1 MNRIVYC
8 LLLLIT
14 GNTFA
19 QSPLTRAQAI
29 SDIDYYVRTMKASHY
44 SPFAEITE
52 KEFDRRTAEIK
63 NAIGDT
69 ISIPEFLW
77 KMYAITALTGDAHA
91 TPQLGQPAFRD
102 DFQSPLFFPYRLLQD
117 KNGVYVPRMMAI
129 VHGLEP
135 GEPIVSINGIRMDAL
150 RRELDTHLAGLPAFR
165 REAGIRLFSYF
176 LYLKGVRPPFTV
188 TFREKGSPRTV
199 IQQRVPLKAAL
210 AVSMPHITEPFV
222 FEVRDG
228 KVGYLDV
235 RTLSASPA
243 KFSAFLDSAFT
254 AFRQANVHTLA
265 VDLRNNSGGNTD
277 LADILLSYIT
287 RKPYS
292 WGRKSWKIS
301 QPYKDALIAN
311 GDTAASYL
319 RRENGTIWNSSDPL
333 AQKLPSRHADSLFNG
348 KVYFITGP
356 FTFSSAM
363 ALADV
368 VKTWK
373 LGTIVGEPT
382 GERTKDYGEAFT
394 IELPASKIRIQSTS
408 SLSHGAGGTRAG
420 NMPVMPDVPVNSEV
434 ADDRRGIDRAMAY
447 ILRQAK

>member
-19 QSPLTRAQAI
+19 QSPLTRAQAV

-44 SPFAEITE
+44 SPFAEMSE
-52 KEFDRRTAEIK
+52 KEFDRRIGEIK
-63 NAIGDT
+63 NAIGDS
-69 ISIPEFLW
+69 IGIPEFLW
-77 KMYAITALTGDAHA
+77 KMYEVTALIGDAHA
-91 TPQLGQPAFRD
+91 TPQLGQPAFRE
-102 DFQSPLFFPYRLLQD
+102 DFQRPLFFPYRLLQD

-135 GEPIVSINGIRMDAL
+135 GEPIVSINGVKLDAL
-150 RRELDTHLAGLPAFR
+150 RKELDTHLAGLPAFR

-188 TFREKGSPRTV
+188 TFREKGSPHTV
-199 IQQRVPLKAAL
+199 VQQCVPLKAAL

-222 FEVRDG
+222 FDVRDG

-243 KFSAFLDSAFT
+243 QFSAFLDSAFA
-254 AFRQANVHTLA
+254 AFRNANVHTLA

-277 LADILLSYIT
+277 LADILLSYIS
-287 RKPYS
+287 RKPYT
-292 WGRKSWKIS
+292 WGLKSWKIS

-319 RRENGTIWNSSDPL
+319 RRENGTIWNTNDPL
-333 AQKLPSRHADSLFNG
+333 AQKVPSRHTDSLFNG
-348 KVYFITGP
+348 KVFFITGP

-368 VKTWK
+368 VKTAK

-382 GERTKDYGEAFT
+382 GERTRDYGEAFT
-394 IELPASKIRIQSTS
+394 IELPSSKIRIQSTS
-408 SLSHGAGGTRAG
+408 SLSHGANGTRAG
-420 NMPVMPDVPVNSEV
+420 NMPVMPDVPIQPKVS
-434 ADDRRGIDRAMAY
+434 DDRRGIDRAMAY